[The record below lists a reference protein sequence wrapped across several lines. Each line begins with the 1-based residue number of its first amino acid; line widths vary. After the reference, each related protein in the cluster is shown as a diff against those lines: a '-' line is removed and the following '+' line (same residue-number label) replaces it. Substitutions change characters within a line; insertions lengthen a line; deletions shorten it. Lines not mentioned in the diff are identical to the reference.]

1 MNIKRIHAPNA
12 EIAVV
17 DSREILIRT
26 VQDALDI
33 MATIHYEHA
42 CDAIIFYKEAFPE
55 AFFDLK
61 TGLAGEILQK
71 FATYQMKFAVIG
83 DFNGYKSKA
92 LQDFIRESNRGSSVF
107 FLSTEQEAVA
117 ALQK

>member
-1 MNIKRIHAPNA
+1 MNIKMIHAPGV
-12 EIAVV
+12 EIAVIS
-17 DSREILIRT
+17 SREVLIKT

-33 MATIHYEHA
+33 MATIHYEHS
-42 CDAIIFYKEAFPE
+42 CDAIVFSKEAFPE

-71 FATYQMKFAVIG
+71 FTTYQMKFAVVG
-83 DFNGYKSKA
+83 DFSGYKSKA
-92 LQDFIRESNRGSSVF
+92 LQDFMRKSNRGSSVF
-107 FLSTEQEAVA
+107 FLPTEQEAVT